1 MGCLS
6 FYLGDNFSRHRNV
19 YGGFSSGQQ
28 PYDVPLI
35 ATSALSSSSSS
46 SSSSSEDSI
55 PAAAGSELQTS
66 TSTSNRSYTTKA
78 DEYFSKHSNIPSP
91 TIIHDNLQ
99 RLIPKENQ
107 TVNNKFLIIGDV
119 HGCLEELKLLVEKA
133 TKEHNN
139 GNQFT
144 AVVLLGDL
152 CNKGPHSASTI
163 QYVRQQPNWYS
174 IRGNHDDRS
183 LLAALG
189 DEKQRNKPRYEWVK
203 ALSDNDIEWM
213 SNLPYT
219 IRIPKTMFKQYN
231 VKEDILLV
239 HAGLDPTIE
248 LEKQDIDT
256 MVTVRELIVEGK
268 SQPWAKVWEGPELV
282 VFGHDA
288 KRGRQ
293 NEHFAIGLD
302 TGCVYGGQLTGI
314 ILPEMRIV
322 SVDALK
328 EHQPVKRK
336 KKT

>member
-35 ATSALSSSSSS
+35 ATSALSSSL
-46 SSSSSEDSI
+46 SSSEDSI
-55 PAAAGSELQTS
+55 PEVDSKLQTS
-66 TSTSNRSYTTKA
+66 TSSTRSYTTKA
-78 DEYFSKHSNIPSP
+78 DEYFSKHNNNIPLP

-99 RLIPKENQ
+99 RLIPKEKQ

-133 TKEHNN
+133 TKEHNQ
-139 GNQFT
+139 GEQFT
-144 AVVLLGDL
+144 AVILLGDL

-189 DEKQRNKPRYEWVK
+189 DEKQMNKPRYEWVK
-203 ALSDNDIEWM
+203 GLSDIDIKWM

-219 IRIPKTMFKQYN
+219 IRIPKTMFNNNNIKQ
-231 VKEDILLV
+231 DILLV
-239 HAGLDPTIE
+239 HAALDPTIE

-256 MVTVRELIVEGK
+256 MVTIRELIVEGK
-268 SQPWAKVWEGPELV
+268 SQPWAKVWEGPEFV

-314 ILPEMRIV
+314 ILPEMRVV

-336 KKT
+336 KI